1 MIFPLPLCRVYDRSC
16 MNETPQTSPAPPPLP
31 SVEKPAI
38 AGKWALWIVAA
49 AVLPLLA
56 FAIGGTKADTGITVV
71 VLLAMPG
78 QLIMSILLGITLSKR
93 LGKGAGIAVLLV
105 FVLLVASVAIG
116 CCSAAAGCAVA
127 GTNMNFH

>member
-1 MIFPLPLCRVYDRSC
+1 
-16 MNETPQTSPAPPPLP
+16 MNETPQTSPAPTPLP

-56 FAIGGTKADTGITVV
+56 FVISGSKADPGIVLV
-71 VLLAMPG
+71 LLLAMPF
-78 QLIMSILLGITLSKR
+78 QLVMSSVLGIAISKR
-93 LGKGAGIAVLLV
+93 LGRGVGTSALL
-105 FVLLVASVAIG
+105 FLVLLVASVAVG